1 MRKKIIAIIVLAI
14 MTGMFTMNAFADSG
28 GWISGGT
35 TGGGG
40 SSGGGGGGGGGC
52 SGDAGYYDLWCQGYS
67 WIFYKYVGGAS
78 NSSAI
83 NFRKDETNN
92 EISKSC
98 SEHGEAGGF
107 WHLGYNMRALSYNGI
122 GYFGDLTQNNDLYS
136 SDYTYAT
143 SSGGYGHAQ
152 TFDYKTIR
160 DEYTYVY
167 GERYITHSNSN
178 LSHDI
183 YKNGVKMYTASKYGS
198 ESEVLKAYQQAY
210 SVVYPT
216 SSTPTELPDNVYAFC
231 WWPDMDGS
239 SFQGTSRVMKGDKSW
254 NNTPSNERM
263 QPDPL
268 WYPDSKGTKQKTAD
282 TLTIQDCDPIDGCL
296 ISFRH
301 YLKRTSGDDST
312 KYTITRNVNGVTSTI
327 NGNVENNG
335 VNKDNLIQLHPVTIF
350 PGQKVCETLSF
361 YADGKSDKVS
371 TTVCAAA
378 VATRGAELSVEIRDQ
393 KSSAKYQNWRKDYV
407 YAKPTDD
414 VDVKGAYT
422 PRYQD
427 MYGLTLPGKSKTNG
441 FQNNGKTIGETFNA
455 NINPDWNNV
464 FSIRLGEDC
473 RKDIAGGV
481 GSSVKYGEN
490 DTYSFRITNSSVG
503 KQDVKAVT
511 NACANAKNTPKQV
524 SLTYSDKNW
533 FAATVDLNVGESN
546 VAEVYVPY
554 NFINETNI
562 ADVDGIVYAGEKT
575 SIPYS
580 VTTKLKPNEELND
593 TYATMVDGAG
603 WKLEYCYGAPNTN
616 CNSVDG
622 ASEQKLHYKGGSDNY
637 IYEEETISDESTT
650 ARFNIPDVPAGTKV
664 WVRSAV
670 YPKDSGTDK
679 NIRADYYDKNNPNSW
694 AYSEWVELTVAKKP
708 SFQVWGGSVYSAGEI
723 DIPIANKTNLAGY
736 GEVAYT
742 FGSWTELGLVADGL
756 VKGLAS
762 GAGLGYA
769 RNDGG
774 ELWPNY
780 TFMSNGVTT
789 NYVGDGN
796 NNYVSNT
803 NLPGGSEGEDFCRM
817 STLSFANVDCIN
829 GSVGNLNKESLSSSA
844 NSNKSALIAKFNDT
858 ESAEYTLEQHNEI
871 LDSYNIGAME
881 IAKGET
887 KIITVQN
894 GTAKINGNIKYT
906 NDSYTTMA
914 EIPKLII
921 YAKNI
926 EIDCAVERID
936 AVLIA
941 DGSVNTCNSGDV
953 NLQQNST
960 QLKIN
965 GSVVSDTIDLN
976 RTYGAATG
984 ANSIIPAEI
993 VNYDTS
999 LYLWANQRSDI
1010 TKTGKIMTAYQHE
1023 LSPRY

>member
-1 MRKKIIAIIVLAI
+1 MRNNRFLIFSGLVAVVFCAALIFNVSNAKADDSSFKISANVNFGINNCELGDEEVSCQFYIKPEDFIIIDECSGSITRQILQIDIDPKDNYGMSKATDLYLGYWQNCNDSKLQDKRILNYDVSIDKNKLKSKEIVGDVTTVEYTGQFCFDVDIHWREDGSNWVTHGKVDNYCGDIKVTEKKPSGFSGKSTVGGVTTGWVNAITSKTAVINNCVVSGCKI
-14 MTGMFTMNAFADSG
+14 KFTHSLRRNAGYGTTNYKITRTSNYSKMGVDGRELKSGTEKFSG
-28 GWISGGT
+28 G
-35 TGGGG
+35 
-40 SSGGGGGGGGGC
+40 
-52 SGDAGYYDLWCQGYS
+52 
-67 WIFYKYVGGAS
+67 
-78 NSSAI
+78 
-83 NFRKDETNN
+83 N
-92 EISKSC
+92 EI
-98 SEHGEAGGF
+98 
-107 WHLGYNMRALSYNGI
+107 
-122 GYFGDLTQNNDLYS
+122 
-136 SDYTYAT
+136 
-143 SSGGYGHAQ
+143 
-152 TFDYKTIR
+152 
-160 DEYTYVY
+160 DEYSETVTLVP
-167 GERYITHSNSN
+167 GQVVCEEMRFRINSN
-178 LSHDI
+178 D
-183 YKNGVKMYTASKYGS
+183 
-198 ESEVLKAYQQAY
+198 ESRA
-210 SVVYPT
+210 
-216 SSTPTELPDNVYAFC
+216 
-231 WWPDMDGS
+231 
-239 SFQGTSRVMKGDKSW
+239 
-254 NNTPSNERM
+254 
-263 QPDPL
+263 
-268 WYPDSKGTKQKTAD
+268 
-282 TLTIQDCDPIDGCL
+282 
-296 ISFRH
+296 
-301 YLKRTSGDDST
+301 
-312 KYTITRNVNGVTSTI
+312 
-327 NGNVENNG
+327 
-335 VNKDNLIQLHPVTIF
+335 
-350 PGQKVCETLSF
+350 
-361 YADGKSDKVS
+361 
-371 TTVCAAA
+371 TTVCAMALGEVSTSIDQM
-378 VATRGAELSVEIRDQ
+378 VANNSVEKYKEMQ
-393 KSSAKYQNWRKDYV
+393 KDIFAKPGDELTYKTIYDPVLQYAYYLSPQKIKINDGGVLNPYPLASIFGSVFNYYKGDSFGYWHNSFSVSGPNIGLFKDY
-407 YAKPTDD
+407 
-414 VDVKGAYT
+414 
-422 PRYQD
+422 
-427 MYGLTLPGKSKTNG
+427 YG
-441 FQNNGKTIGETFNA
+441 
-455 NINPDWNNV
+455 
-464 FSIRLGEDC
+464 GEDFYEDYIGDTT
-473 RKDIAGGV
+473 RREELNEYKVASNDVGRSLDVSAETNLNDNTKTTLSKIIFSSYKEDGKYYNLGNAKTAKISSIA
-481 GSSVKYGEN
+481 SVKVPFN
-490 DTYSFRITNSSVG
+490 F
-503 KQDVKAVT
+503 
-511 NACANAKNTPKQV
+511 
-524 SLTYSDKNW
+524 
-533 FAATVDLNVGESN
+533 SN
-546 VAEVYVPY
+546 Q
-554 NFINETNI
+554 TKI
-562 ADVDGIVYAGEKT
+562 ASVDGVVYAGEKANIAYEIIT
-575 SIPYS
+575 SPKQSIYFDDS
-580 VTTKLKPNEELND
+580 
-593 TYATMVDGAG
+593 YATVVKKAK
-603 WKLEYCYGAPNTN
+603 WKVEICYGENYGN
-616 CNSVDG
+616 C
-622 ASEQKLHYKGGSDNY
+622 YW
-637 IYEEETISDESTT
+637 SDEKEGTLHDGKGIHDESVKSDDSTST
-650 ARFNIPDVPAGTKV
+650 IENIPDVPAGTKV
-664 WVRSAV
+664 RVRSAV
-670 YPKDSGTDK
+670 YPAASSDEWDGWDDVNGNYT
-679 NIRADYYDKNNPNSW
+679 W
-694 AYSEWVELTVAKKP
+694 AYSEPVELMVAKKP

-881 IAKGET
+881 ITKGET

-894 GTAKINGNIKYT
+894 GTAKINGNIKYA

-1010 TKTGKIMTAYQHE
+1010 TRTGKIMTAYQHE